1 MADFIVNS
9 TRMAQ
14 PPHPFYP
21 LEANIVGY
29 LANEFSVLQLL
40 GLFAAGC
47 ALILG
52 FTLVLIRAHNPR
64 LPSSEKA
71 TILWFVL
78 SGTIHLF
85 FEGYFAY
92 NHASMPSMQDLFG
105 QLWKEYAMS
114 DSRYLTSDPFVLCME
129 TVTAICWGPLSFA
142 VAWFVT
148 TQHPL
153 RHPFQAMV
161 SLGQIYGDILYY
173 ATSMF
178 DLYHKSVT
186 YCRPEA
192 YYFWCYYFFMNFI
205 WIVIPGILLYNSVAA
220 SAKAFKALDQ
230 QPERNVSNGHIKK
243 TN

>member
-9 TRMAQ
+9 TKMAQ

-29 LANEFSVLQLL
+29 LANEISVLQLL

-47 ALILG
+47 AVILG
-52 FTLVLIRAHNPR
+52 FTLVLVRAHNPM

-129 TVTAICWGPLSFA
+129 TVTAICWGPLSFT
-142 VAWFVT
+142 VAWLVT

-153 RHPFQAMV
+153 RHPLQAMV

-178 DLYHKSVT
+178 DLWHKSVR

-230 QPERNVSNGHIKK
+230 QSKSQVSNGRAKK